1 MWTPRELETRIRPSV
16 SHTEVM
22 EGENQRENNNEIHF
36 QEVAVFRQHGLLIF
50 QRTEVGHELVRL
62 TRRE

>member
-22 EGENQRENNNEIHF
+22 EKIKEKTTTIHF